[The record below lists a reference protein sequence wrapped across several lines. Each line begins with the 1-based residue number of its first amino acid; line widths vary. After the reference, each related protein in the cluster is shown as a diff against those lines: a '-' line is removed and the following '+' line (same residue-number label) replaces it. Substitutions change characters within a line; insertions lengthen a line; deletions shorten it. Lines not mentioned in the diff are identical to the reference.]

1 MFKSRLALSSA
12 RGFTFL
18 EIILVVTIIG
28 ILASLA
34 APRLIGQGLQARI
47 GGCKAEIEGISTS
60 LQMYEIGTGEFPNT
74 SQGLHALVVRPSGAN
89 MNGWEKLLDRVP
101 DDPWDQP
108 YLYAHP
114 SNHGMDFDLS
124 SKGPDRIEGTEDD
137 IVNWEGVD
145 DAGI

>member
-1 MFKSRLALSSA
+1 MRKSPMIRSSA

-28 ILASLA
+28 ILAGLVG
-34 APRLIGQGLQARI
+34 PKLIGRAKQAKVGACR
-47 GGCKAEIEGISTS
+47 AEIDGISTS

-74 SQGLHALVVRPSGAN
+74 GQGLRALVVRPSDVN
-89 MNGWEKLLDRVP
+89 ENDWEKLLDRVP

-108 YLYAHP
+108 YSYAYP

-124 SKGPDRIEGTEDD
+124 SKGPDRVEGTDDD

-145 DAGI
+145 DAAF